1 MPGEHAWGGALL
13 LWRLLAAC
21 AGGCEGSFQKLELDA
36 GTHHTRVYACDA
48 RFVAGRGGHVCGASY
63 DVICGPH
70 RPSTAADG

>member
-48 RFVAGRGGHVCGASY
+48 RFVAGRGGHVCELRCNMRPASSI
-63 DVICGPH
+63 DCG
-70 RPSTAADG
+70 

>member
-48 RFVAGRGGHVCGASY
+48 RFVADVADMS
-63 DVICGPH
+63 VICELRCNM
-70 RPSTAADG
+70 RPASSIDCG